1 MTGALLVAQLLFAE
15 PVMTIR
21 PSGPPLKP
29 ADAAATL
36 RRASP
41 DLDLSRGLFRLDDLP
56 LVINMSPAP
65 ARRDWPAGLVVPRV
79 AVPPR
84 PEPPSITFKIPR
96 QHHYGRKDSRR

>member
-1 MTGALLVAQLLFAE
+1 MTAALLVAQLLVAE
-15 PVMTIR
+15 PVMTIT

-41 DLDLSRGLFRLDDLP
+41 DLDLSRGIFRLEDLP
-56 LVINMSPAP
+56 FIVSPAP
-65 ARRDWPAGLVVPRV
+65 ARRDWPAGLVVPHV

-96 QHHYGRKDSRR
+96 QHHYGRKNTSR